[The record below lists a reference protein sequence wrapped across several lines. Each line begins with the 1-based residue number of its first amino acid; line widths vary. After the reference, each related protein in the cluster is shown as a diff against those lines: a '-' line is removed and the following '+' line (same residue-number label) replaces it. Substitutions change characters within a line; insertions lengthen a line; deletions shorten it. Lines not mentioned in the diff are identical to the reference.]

1 MESLRRAALFKGLP
15 DEELRALA
23 GIVKRIKA
31 EPGDLLF
38 EEGDE
43 DDRFYVVTAGAVEI
57 VKHVPG
63 GGEEKLAVRRAGHA
77 FGEMALLNN
86 APRFATARVARECEC
101 MTLSRDDFERLMG
114 GDSFSLRMLRIL
126 SQALRALGV
135 RFVNVERGEAGP
147 GEGARGG
154 GRSVRFERNAPRVDG
169 FDVAGGSAPN
179 RSGIELSAWEAV
191 RFSDDRVGL
200 VALALQGDRVPP
212 LHQVAIARALFNE
225 FSLAGEPPQTLL
237 ARVGD
242 SLYHNQVPSG
252 VQLVE
257 AGMLVPHGDH
267 VLWSNAGGL
276 QCALLRTDGTFN
288 EFFDHGPPLGMKAG
302 FQPGIQ
308 KIPIGSGD
316 LMLVLSG
323 GSKGLFRGA
332 VDALSRLPTRAAG
345 EVVETVQQAIRG
357 AKGSNANNT
366 AVLFLRRH

>member
-77 FGEMALLNN
+77 FGEMALLNS

-101 MTLSRDDFERLMG
+101 MTLSREDFERLMG

-154 GRSVRFERNAPRVDG
+154 GRSVRFERNAPTVDG

-179 RSGIELSAWEAV
+179 RSGIELSAWEAL
-191 RFSDDRVGL
+191 RFSDDRSGWWRWLCREIGCRPCIRSRSLERSATSSASPGSRHRRCSPVSATVSTTTRSL
-200 VALALQGDRVPP
+200 PVFSSWRQGCS
-212 LHQVAIARALFNE
+212 F
-225 FSLAGEPPQTLL
+225 
-237 ARVGD
+237 
-242 SLYHNQVPSG
+242 
-252 VQLVE
+252 
-257 AGMLVPHGDH
+257 
-267 VLWSNAGGL
+267 
-276 QCALLRTDGTFN
+276 RTATTCFG
-288 EFFDHGPPLGMKAG
+288 
-302 FQPGIQ
+302 
-308 KIPIGSGD
+308 
-316 LMLVLSG
+316 
-323 GSKGLFRGA
+323 
-332 VDALSRLPTRAAG
+332 PTRAAFSAPSSAR
-345 EVVETVQQAIRG
+345 TVPSTSFSTMGHR
-357 AKGSNANNT
+357 SE
-366 AVLFLRRH
+366 

>member
-77 FGEMALLNN
+77 FGEMALLNS

-101 MTLSRDDFERLMG
+101 MTLSRDDFERLM
-114 GDSFSLRMLRIL
+114 
-126 SQALRALGV
+126 V
-135 RFVNVERGEAGP
+135 
-147 GEGARGG
+147 G
-154 GRSVRFERNAPRVDG
+154 GRSMP
-169 FDVAGGSAPN
+169 
-179 RSGIELSAWEAV
+179 
-191 RFSDDRVGL
+191 
-200 VALALQGDRVPP
+200 
-212 LHQVAIARALFNE
+212 
-225 FSLAGEPPQTLL
+225 
-237 ARVGD
+237 
-242 SLYHNQVPSG
+242 
-252 VQLVE
+252 
-257 AGMLVPHGDH
+257 
-267 VLWSNAGGL
+267 
-276 QCALLRTDGTFN
+276 
-288 EFFDHGPPLGMKAG
+288 
-302 FQPGIQ
+302 
-308 KIPIGSGD
+308 
-316 LMLVLSG
+316 
-323 GSKGLFRGA
+323 
-332 VDALSRLPTRAAG
+332 LSRLPTRAAG